1 MNERRHAQGVWVTL
15 GELSLWSPPSSPA
28 ATFWVN
34 PQFKI
39 RLEEVDDEDEYGS
52 RESGCSVVLALMQKH
67 RRRER
72 RFGRDME
79 TIGFAVYEVSPA
91 LSPERHLRPLPPGGA
106 RDTSRAAGRQVALEG
121 GSGGAAGSLCCRQG
135 PGQVGHPGR

>member
-1 MNERRHAQGVWVTL
+1 MPLPST
-15 GELSLWSPPSSPA
+15 SPPPA

-39 RLEEVDDEDEYGS
+39 RLEEVDDQDDYGS
-52 RESGCSVVLALMQKH
+52 RESGCSFVLALMQKH

-79 TIGFAVYEVSPA
+79 TIGFAVYEV
-91 LSPERHLRPLPPGGA
+91 RPPPGGA
-106 RDTSRAAGRQVALEG
+106 RGAAVGRGFPRWAEPGRVGAVR
-121 GSGGAAGSLCCRQG
+121 GSGSLSPPGGDCWGQPMAGVVSPLG
-135 PGQVGHPGR
+135 PESVSRGLAGPW